1 MKLKM
6 APNSLF
12 AILLRSPWW
21 ISLAIAAVFAGASRA
36 LLSDAYWLYGAAG
49 GFPFLVIAAMAAWR
63 QLRAPSAA
71 QIEAT
76 VQAVR
81 GMAWR
86 EFQAALEQGFRRQGY
101 TVERIE
107 GAADLLLRR
116 EGRSTLVAARR
127 WKAGNHGVE
136 TLEALHAARR
146 AQDAHACAYVA
157 LGTLSDAA
165 RRFARDHAVQLIDE
179 DALAV
184 LLRG

>member
-36 LLSDAYWLYGAAG
+36 LLSDAIWLYGAAA
-49 GFPFLVIAAMAAWR
+49 GFPFVVIAAMAAW
-63 QLRAPSAA
+63 QQWKAPSRA
-71 QIEAT
+71 QVEAT
-76 VQAVR
+76 TQAVR
-81 GMAWR
+81 SMAWR

-101 TVERIE
+101 TVERTE
-107 GAADLLLRR
+107 GAADLVLRR
-116 EGRSTLVAARR
+116 EGRSTLIAARR

-136 TLEALHAARR
+136 ALEALHAARR
-146 AQDAHACAYVA
+146 DSGAQSCAYVA

-165 RRFARDHAVQLIDE
+165 RRFARTHSVQVIDE
-179 DALAV
+179 DGLAT
-184 LLRG
+184 LLRH